1 MMAEVFLWCLAG
13 VFAGVLLCALVSAVI
28 VCSIADECDQ
38 HARHID
44 RIDRQGGE
52 GWE

>member
-1 MMAEVFLWCLAG
+1 MAEFLFWCLVVAG
-13 VFAGVLLCALVSAVI
+13 VALAICVLGTAVLG
-28 VCSIADECDQ
+28 CLIADECEQ